1 MADST
6 THLAPILT
14 SRQRRH
20 PVDLPQ
26 DPTEEELARDWTLS
40 AADREQVRGCR
51 GNDSRLRF
59 AIQLCVMR
67 RYGRFVDDYAGVP
80 ARILNFLSRQL
91 DLPPVLA
98 VELSRREA
106 TQQEHE
112 RRIREYLGL
121 QTFDLPTQ
129 EQIERWVSGQA
140 AEGLSPGEIF
150 PHAEETLR
158 LWGVVLPARS
168 TLERLVA
175 SQAARAQEE
184 IFQRLSS
191 RLSPECR
198 ADLDSLLEVAEDH
211 PRSALLRLKEYP
223 PEATA
228 ATILSYLEQ
237 YALLRS
243 LRVERIDMSGL
254 SRELT
259 LHLAALVKRYDAWA
273 LKRFAEPKRHAMLAC
288 FLAEAQK
295 TVLDHL
301 AEMHDRLLTKI
312 WGRSQRAY
320 EERHRELR
328 RRAKE
333 GLDQLVAAVEFLLDP
348 SRSRETTLAELCRQ
362 VNEEDL
368 QAALASCRAF
378 QHLEE
383 RGFLDEICSYH
394 SYLRRY
400 LPTFFE
406 LPFQAEPGSHNL
418 LEALTIVRRLDQGE
432 LRKLPLSAPVDFVP
446 PTWRKFLLRED
457 GLLDRRAWEIA
468 LGLALRDA
476 LRSGDIYLPESRRH
490 VSFWN
495 LVYDER
501 QWTQERRGAYEQLSL
516 FPEADTVMAKL
527 SQEFDLV
534 ARGLDQGLPQNPFV
548 TLRDGE
554 LHLKRPDALEVP
566 ERVHRLRQTIE
577 TRIPRIRIEDLL
589 RDVDKHCGFTQA
601 FRPLP
606 GYESRLDNL
615 YPTLLAAITAHATN
629 LGTAAMGQS
638 AEGIT
643 LEGLQEVSRWF
654 LREATLKA
662 SNTVLINYHH
672 QSTLSGV
679 WGSGTFSSS
688 DGQRFG
694 IQRSSLLASFYPRYF
709 GYYDRAV
716 SVYTHVSDQFSVFG
730 TRVISCAPREALYV
744 LDGLLEN
751 DSVLRL
757 REHSTDTHGYIE
769 DLFGLCYLL
778 GYSFMPRIRDLA
790 DQQLY
795 RIDRDAVYPNLA
807 GLFRGGVDI
816 DLIPEQWDQLVRV
829 AASLKNRVCP
839 AHVVVQRLANSS
851 PSDRLAKAL
860 TMLGRVVKTIYI
872 LKYLNE
878 EDLRHRVQVQLN
890 RGEHRHSLARWIFFA
905 DQGEFRTGDYQEIMN
920 KASCLS
926 LVSNAILV
934 WNTLQIAKIV
944 ESLRQ
949 AGAPVADEDLARIS
963 PLMHRHVIPNGTY
976 HFSPAIEGDHLS

>member
-1 MADST
+1 MADSIPHFT
-6 THLAPILT
+6 PILT

-20 PVDLPQ
+20 PVELPE
-26 DPTEEELARDWTLS
+26 DPTEEELARDWALS
-40 AADREQVRGCR
+40 TEDMEEARRSRGEA
-51 GNDSRLRF
+51 SRLRF
-59 AIQLCVMR
+59 AIQLCVVR
-67 RYGRFVDDYAGVP
+67 RYGRFLDDYVGVP
-80 ARILNFLSRQL
+80 ARVLNFLSRQL

-98 VELSRREA
+98 VEPSRREA

-112 RRIREYLGL
+112 RRIRDYLGL
-121 QTFDLPTQ
+121 QTFDPSAQ
-129 EQIERWVSGQA
+129 EQIERWVCGQA
-140 AEGLSPGEIF
+140 TEGLSPAEIF

-175 SQAARAQEE
+175 SQAVRAQEE

-198 ADLDSLLEVAEDH
+198 ADLDSLLEVGEDH
-211 PRSALLRLKEYP
+211 PRSALLQLKEYP

-243 LRVERIDMSGL
+243 LRAERIDTGGL
-254 SRELT
+254 SRELIG
-259 LHLAALVKRYDAWA
+259 HLAALVKRYDAWS

-288 FLAEAQK
+288 FLTEAQK

-301 AEMHDRLLTKI
+301 AEMHDRLLTRI

-333 GLDQLVAAVEFLLDP
+333 GLDRLVAAVEFLLDP
-348 SRSRETTLAELCRQ
+348 SRPRETTLAELCRQ
-362 VNEEDL
+362 VNEEAL
-368 QAALASCRAF
+368 QAALVSCREF
-378 QHLEE
+378 QRLQE
-383 RGFLDEICSYH
+383 RGFLDEICSYY

-406 LPFQAEPGSHNL
+406 LPFQAEPGSRPL
-418 LEALTIVRRLDQGE
+418 LEALTIVRRMDQGE

-446 PTWRKFLLRED
+446 PAWKKFLLRED
-457 GLLDRRAWEIA
+457 GQLDRRAWEIA
-468 LGLALRDA
+468 LALTLRDA
-476 LRSGDIYLPESRRH
+476 LRSGDVYLPESRRH

-501 QWTQERRGAYEQLSL
+501 QWAQERRGAYEQLSL
-516 FPEADTVMAKL
+516 FHEADAVVTKL
-527 SQEFDLV
+527 SEEFELV
-534 ARGLDQGLPQNPFV
+534 ARRLDQGLPQNPFA

-554 LHLKRPDALEVP
+554 LQLKRPDALEVP

-577 TRIPRIRIEDLL
+577 ARLPRIRIEDLL
-589 RDVDKHCGFTQA
+589 RDVHKRCGFLQA

-629 LGTAAMGQS
+629 LGTAAMALS

-643 LEGLQEVSRWF
+643 LEGLQEVSRSF

-662 SNTVLINYHH
+662 SNTILINYHH
-672 QSTLSGV
+672 QFPLSGV
-679 WGSGTFSSS
+679 WGSGTVSSS

-694 IQRSSLLASFYPRYF
+694 MQRSSLLASFYPRYF

-716 SVYTHVSDQFSVFG
+716 TVYTHVSDQFSVFG

-795 RIDRDAVYPNLA
+795 KIDRDVVYPNLT
-807 GLFRGGVDI
+807 GIFRGGVDV
-816 DLIPEQWDQLVRV
+816 DLIREQWDQLVRV

-878 EDLRHRVQVQLN
+878 EDLRHRVQLQLN

-905 DQGEFRTGDYQEIMN
+905 DQGEFRTGDYAEIMN

-934 WNTLQIAKIV
+934 WNTIQIAKIV
-944 ESLRQ
+944 DALRQ
-949 AGAPVADEDLARIS
+949 AGTLITDTDLAHIS

-976 HFSPAIEGDHLS
+976 HFSRAIEGEDLS